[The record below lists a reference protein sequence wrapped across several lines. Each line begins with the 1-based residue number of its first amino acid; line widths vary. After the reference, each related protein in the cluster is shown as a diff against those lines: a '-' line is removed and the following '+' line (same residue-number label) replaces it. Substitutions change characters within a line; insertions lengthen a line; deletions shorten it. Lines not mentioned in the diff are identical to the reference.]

1 MPVTASAVLVSSNPT
16 NLVLSGAFNITF
28 ITYTSTLILPFI
40 ASAILV
46 YPVLACLLFRKE
58 GLIPKRIDLGFD
70 DDAGI
75 ETQNSDN
82 SQLQGVQ
89 ANEGNSDSASLAAT
103 AEIEL
108 ERAPSTNATLTLHDK
123 PGAIFGSVLLLVT
136 LAVLV
141 GTSTIGVQ
149 VWQVTVPPALIMLGR
164 DAWCDWRRWRKA
176 ENGRTDKHGEDSG
189 GTREASDVE
198 AVVEDPTLERPI
210 EMQRM
215 KSNEFPPTVQNHN
228 TSEPI
233 PHPSPPQYQRGHL
246 ERVTLSSLL
255 GPLLTTLQH
264 IFPTIHTLSHRLPLP
279 LLPFAFM
286 MFILVQG
293 LASKGWVEVFGGWWD
308 DWVRRTGVVGAVF
321 GMVGISGVLC
331 NVSPFT
337 LDKLSVCF
345 YVLRTT
351 SLTDR
356 PNHRFAERT
365 SEPPSSSRAPSKPG
379 SHPPPAPPPPTHH
392 PNSSNTPRYTP

>member
-40 ASAILV
+40 ASAIIV

-70 DDAGI
+70 DVAGI

-82 SQLQGVQ
+82 SQFQGVR

-164 DAWCDWRRWRKA
+164 DAWCDWRRWREA
-176 ENGRTDKHGEDSG
+176 EKRRTDGHGKNGG
-189 GTREASDVE
+189 GTGEASDVE
-198 AVVEDPTLERPI
+198 AVLEDSTSETPI

-215 KSNEFPPTVQNHN
+215 KSNELPPTVKIQN
-228 TSEPI
+228 TSEPTS
-233 PHPSPPQYQRGHL
+233 HPSPSQYQRRHL

-255 GPLLTTLQH
+255 SPLLTTLQH

-286 MFILVQG
+286 MFVLVQG

-308 DWVRRTGVVGAVF
+308 GWVRRTGVVGAVF

-337 LDKLSVCF
+337 LDTLSVCF

-392 PNSSNTPRYTP
+392 QNSSNTPRYTP